1 MTTHQVF
8 IYVFLIKFVSTCTSY
23 LHIILQ
29 QSFIFY
35 IIIYS
40 LNMHIRYSTN
50 YANVN
55 VLNEDKRLKHKI
67 VHFLIIGSKT
77 KNLREKSTNSWTSL
91 VSYWT
96 VCTNWTILTPWDWRF
111 KHKLLLFWCPGESIS
126 LNFTTNIVL
135 GLS

>member
-1 MTTHQVF
+1 MYQLLAYYFATVIH
-8 IYVFLIKFVSTCTSY
+8 FLY
-23 LHIILQ
+23 
-29 QSFIFY
+29 
-35 IIIYS
+35 IYS

-67 VHFLIIGSKT
+67 VHFLLIGSKT

-96 VCTNWTILTPWDWRF
+96 VCTNWTILTP
-111 KHKLLLFWCPGESIS
+111 
-126 LNFTTNIVL
+126 
-135 GLS
+135 